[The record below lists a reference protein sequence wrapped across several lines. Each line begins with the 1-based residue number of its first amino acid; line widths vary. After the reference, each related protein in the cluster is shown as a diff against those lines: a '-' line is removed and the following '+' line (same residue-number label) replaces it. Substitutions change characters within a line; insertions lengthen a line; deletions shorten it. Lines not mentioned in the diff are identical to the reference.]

1 MKVTILQD
9 VLAKALSIVGRA
21 VATRSTL
28 PVLGNILIE
37 ARDHMLHLA
46 SIKGIDAAEFPIV
59 PTNLD
64 GNHITVD
71 GNELKRM
78 IDLVAFAAA
87 TDESRPTLAGV
98 EVTMRDGKL
107 TMAATDGYRLSVQSI
122 AVEDMAEHTAIIP
135 AKSLA
140 ELARIIDGGNV
151 EISLAENRVGFSLTA
166 DLDKA
171 GTTQG
176 IVGITSSAIDARFPD
191 YRGIIPKHATTT
203 ATVKRDALLAAVK
216 VAQLF
221 ARDSANIVRLTVNGN
236 ITVEA
241 TSMESG
247 DGASEIDAVIDGP
260 EVEIAFNARYLIDLL
275 SPLNTDTVKMELTQ
289 PNRPGK
295 FTTAD
300 DGYLH
305 VVMPMSV

>member
-1 MKVTILQD
+1 
-9 VLAKALSIVGRA
+9 
-21 VATRSTL
+21 L
-28 PVLGNILIE
+28 P
-37 ARDHMLHLA
+37 AD
-46 SIKGIDAAEFPIV
+46 EFPIV
-59 PTNLD
+59 GADVAGDL
-64 GNHITVD
+64 ITVD

-98 EVTMRDGKL
+98 EVTMLDGKL

-122 AVEDMAEHTAIIP
+122 AVEDYAEHIAIIP
-135 AKSLA
+135 AKSLT
-140 ELARIIDGGNV
+140 EVARIIDGGNV
-151 EISLAENRVGFSLTA
+151 EISLAENRVGFSLNV
-166 DLDKA
+166 DLDRT

-236 ITVEA
+236 ITVAA

-275 SPLNTDTVKMELTQ
+275 SPLSADTVKMELTTA
-289 PNRPGK
+289 NRPGK
-295 FTTAD
+295 FTTSD
-300 DGYLH
+300 EHYQH
-305 VVMPMSV
+305 IVMPMNTSK